1 MKGQTC
7 SLPRPFLAQTGSG
20 SRASGSADEDA
31 VITTPSFNWSL
42 WAKVPGKGRADHEEG
57 LVGRGGTAEP
67 RKAGCFQSGHPD
79 PVTCTCMSW
88 RDTAALHDTFR
99 LHSIHCCVH
108 QTCYVTATATQ
119 PSLIKRRPA
128 EDGGGPLDAS
138 RPPCEIGQLGK
149 RSGQGGASSHPH
161 KFCSTTQNCKWKKWS
176 SAPVEW
182 EIPLGK
188 PKAAFEGQKAR
199 QPSPFPACALLQQT
213 GWPGPPA
220 SQIILRCT
228 EVTAVNLLSPLPRAS
243 TFLCEANTYRL
254 VKSRLSYIL
263 FV

>member
-1 MKGQTC
+1 M
-7 SLPRPFLAQTGSG
+7 
-20 SRASGSADEDA
+20 
-31 VITTPSFNWSL
+31 
-42 WAKVPGKGRADHEEG
+42 
-57 LVGRGGTAEP
+57 GRGGTAEP

-99 LHSIHCCVH
+99 LHSIHCCIH